1 MDVIAYKCLT
11 CGDVIYSRAPWDK
24 RMCYCGRVAVE
35 GGLNEQFMT
44 CTPLAK
50 VQTLDIEV
58 WATTKELFDDW
69 DKVRNKFGLI
79 KD

>member
-1 MDVIAYKCLT
+1 MEIRAYKCMS
-11 CGDVIYSRAPWDK
+11 CGDIIYSRAPWDK
-24 RMCYCGRVAVE
+24 RMCYCGHVAVE

-44 CTPLAK
+44 CTPVAH
-50 VQTLDIEV
+50 VQTLDIDV
-58 WATTKELFDDW
+58 FVTSQQLFDDW

>member
-1 MDVIAYKCLT
+1 
-11 CGDVIYSRAPWDK
+11 
-24 RMCYCGRVAVE
+24 MCYCGRVAVE

>member
-1 MDVIAYKCLT
+1 MNITAYKCLS
-11 CGDVIYSRAPWDK
+11 CEDIIYSRAPWDK

-35 GGLNEQFMT
+35 GGPNEQFMT
-44 CTPLAK
+44 CAPQSR
-50 VQTLDIEV
+50 VQTLDIDV
-58 WATTKELFDDW
+58 FATSQELFDDW